1 MEDPTGQWAAAAYA
15 AYCAACEMGRPST
28 VHRPMLKRD
37 GNKWHALYGGEFPE
51 GVSGFGDS
59 PEEAYRD
66 FDRAWFKKI
75 EEGAPSD

>member
-1 MEDPTGQWAAAAYA
+1 
-15 AYCAACEMGRPST
+15 
-28 VHRPMLKRD
+28 MLKRD